1 MKKYEKI
8 QRQSLKPDDKSSN
21 NCSVNLNVENEI
33 KYNNPLPVDEYPNT
47 TLTQIV
53 DKIKKCLQE
62 DNCCHKVGCSV
73 MKNKILGKYKYGKG
87 KEVITIFFK
96 VEEDKKKKAFK
107 IDYNVKEKQ
116 IAKQITLKNASDVV
130 DEITYLGKGNYY
142 EIIDDEEEE
151 KQNNVVPNNIPN
163 NIVKKEKKK
172 QNDFVPNISLLKEI
186 AENISDALKQ
196 DPYYNDVKCDKAD
209 GNAFILQYKVCN
221 DKKKDY
227 TAEVV
232 STITQL
238 GTETFKKT
246 TVVKSNGLTKTLE
259 NIVDMRDIIK
269 IFYQDKVNKIYDF
282 KEYNINNQNIGEDS
296 LKDSSNPY
304 KINENTY
311 DFDSNIYESVNEN
324 TSNNNLSQNNKMS
337 DLKDGFSD
345 KSLSINDLI

>member
-1 MKKYEKI
+1 MKKYE
-8 QRQSLKPDDKSSN
+8 
-21 NCSVNLNVENEI
+21 
-33 KYNNPLPVDEYPNT
+33 KYNNPLPVDEDFKPDTNT
-47 TLTQIV
+47 WTQIV
-53 DKIKKCLQE
+53 DSIKKCLQE
-62 DNCCHKVGCSV
+62 DNCCHAVGCSV
-73 MKNKILGKYKYGKG
+73 MNNKILGKYKYGKG

-107 IDYNVKEKQ
+107 IDYKVKEKQ
-116 IAKQITLKNASDVV
+116 IAKQITLKNASNVV
-130 DEITYLGKGNYY
+130 DEITCLGKENYY

-172 QNDFVPNISLLKEI
+172 QNDFVPNISLLKQI
-186 AENISDALKQ
+186 AEDISDALKQ
-196 DPYYNDVKCDKAD
+196 DPYYTDVKCDKAD

-282 KEYNINNQNIGEDS
+282 KEYNINNPNIGEDS